1 MNEVWIEK
9 YRPKNLD
16 EVIGQ
21 KQVLSRLKAY
31 VKGKNL
37 PHLIFTGPVG
47 TGKTTS
53 AIALAREMYGKEMW
67 TSNFLELNASDER
80 GIQVVRTTIKEYA
93 RTSPLGDVSFK
104 IIFLDEAD
112 ALTSDAQN
120 ALKRTMEMYSH
131 ICRFIFSC
139 NYSSKIIPAI
149 QSRTKVFRFS
159 PLKEE
164 EVIEYLE
171 RVVEKEGISIQKDAY
186 DALVYISAGD
196 LRKATNLLQ
205 TAAMDNDDIS
215 AEMLYEVSSTAKEA
229 DMKELILTSIGG
241 DFLKSREILDDM
253 LIKKGLSGEDVI
265 RQIHRVI
272 FDLSIP
278 EELKVEVIDKVGEIE
293 FRIVEGS
300 NDRLQL
306 EALMAYFVHLGKTH
320 KINK

>member
-9 YRPKNLD
+9 YRPKTLD
-16 EVIGQ
+16 DVIGH
-21 KQVLSRLKAY
+21 KDITSRLKAY

-53 AIALAREMYGKEMW
+53 AIALAREMYGLDTW
-67 TSNFLELNASDER
+67 QQNFLELNASDER
-80 GIQVVRTTIKEYA
+80 GIQIVRTTIKEYA
-93 RTSPLGDVSFK
+93 RTAPLGDVPFK

-120 ALKRTMEMYSH
+120 ALKRTMEMFSH

-139 NYSSKIIPAI
+139 NYSSKLIPAI

-164 EVIEYLE
+164 DVKEYLKFL
-171 RVVEKEGISIQKDAY
+171 VNKEGLGIEEEAY
-186 DALVYISAGD
+186 DAVVYISSGD

-205 TAAMDNDDIS
+205 TAAMDNENITAD
-215 AEMLYEVSSTAKEA
+215 MLYVISSTAKEE
-229 DMKELILTSIGG
+229 DMKELILDSLKG
-241 DFLKSREILDDM
+241 DFLKSRETLDD
-253 LIKKGLSGEDVI
+253 LIIKKGLSGEDII
-265 RQIHRVI
+265 RQIHKVI

-278 EELKVEVIDKVGEIE
+278 EELKVEIIDKIGETE

-306 EALMAYFVHLGKTH
+306 EALMAYFVYRGKSL
-320 KINK
+320 KL

>member
-9 YRPKNLD
+9 YRPRNID
-16 EVIGQ
+16 EIIGQQEVI
-21 KQVLSRLKAY
+21 SRLKAY
-31 VKGKNL
+31 VKGRNL

-53 AIALAREMYGKEMW
+53 AIALARQLYGGDNW
-67 TSNFLELNASDER
+67 NANFLELNASDER

-93 RTSPLGDVSFK
+93 RTAPLGDVPFK

-139 NYSSKIIPAI
+139 NYSSKLIPAI

-164 EVIEYLE
+164 EVIEYLK
-171 RVVEKEGISIQKDAY
+171 RIVEKEGLKIQKDAY

-196 LRKATNLLQ
+196 MRKATNLLQ
-205 TAAMDNDDIS
+205 TAAMDNEEITSD
-215 AEMLYEVSSTAKEA
+215 MLYLVSSMAKEE
-229 DMKELILTSIGG
+229 DMKNLITTSIKG
-241 DFLKSREILDDM
+241 DFLKSREILDDL

-306 EALMAYFVHLGKTH
+306 EALMAYFVYLGKRH
-320 KINK
+320 KLT

>member
-1 MNEVWIEK
+1 
-9 YRPKNLD
+9 
-16 EVIGQ
+16 
-21 KQVLSRLKAY
+21 
-31 VKGKNL
+31 
-37 PHLIFTGPVG
+37 
-47 TGKTTS
+47 
-53 AIALAREMYGKEMW
+53 
-67 TSNFLELNASDER
+67 
-80 GIQVVRTTIKEYA
+80 VRTTIKEYA
-93 RTSPLGDVSFK
+93 RTAPLGDVPFK

-139 NYSSKIIPAI
+139 NYSSKLIPAI

-164 EVIEYLE
+164 EVIEYLK
-171 RVVEKEGISIQKDAY
+171 RIVEKEGLKIQKDAY

-196 LRKATNLLQ
+196 MRKATNLLQ
-205 TAAMDNDDIS
+205 TAAMDNEEITSD
-215 AEMLYEVSSTAKEA
+215 MLYLVSSMAKEE
-229 DMKELILTSIGG
+229 DMKNIITTSIKG
-241 DFLKSREILDDM
+241 DFLKSREILDDL

-278 EELKVEVIDKVGEIE
+278 EELKVEIIDKVGEIE

-306 EALMAYFVHLGKTH
+306 EALMAYFVYLGKRH
-320 KINK
+320 KLT

>member
-9 YRPKNLD
+9 YRPRNLN

-21 KQVLSRLKAY
+21 QEVISRLKAY

-53 AIALAREMYGKEMW
+53 AIALAKELYGGENW
-67 TSNFLELNASDER
+67 TANFLELNASDER

-93 RTSPLGDVSFK
+93 RTAPLGDVPFK

-139 NYSSKIIPAI
+139 NYSSKLIPAI

-164 EVIEYLE
+164 EVIEYLK
-171 RVVEKEGISIQKDAY
+171 RIVEKEGLKIQVDAY
-186 DALVYISAGD
+186 DALVYISSGD
-196 LRKATNLLQ
+196 MRKATNLLQ
-205 TAAMDNDDIS
+205 TAAMDTEEITSD
-215 AEMLYEVSSTAKEA
+215 MLYTVSSMAKEE
-229 DMKELILTSIGG
+229 DMKNLITTSIKG
-241 DFLKSREILDDM
+241 DFLKAREILDDL

-306 EALMAYFVHLGKTH
+306 EALMAYFVYLGKRH
-320 KINK
+320 KLT